1 MRPLFTA
8 VAFALGV
15 AAASPAFA
23 SPVVNLLSFDD
34 VTTNFVGAIPSGY
47 GGLGWV
53 NFSVVAAA
61 FASPAGLQ
69 NAVVSTSYVAVPT
82 DPTNPSFFGGPSF
95 SFKDAYFGAG
105 ARDGLVLD
113 IAGFDSSFNVKYET
127 LLTVDTLGAL
137 FHTFNWTDISAVGIF
152 ASGGTLDLLVN
163 PTQDSTIYAVDNVRV
178 AFVPEPAAL
187 ALFGLGIGALALRR
201 RRTA

>member
-34 VTTNFVGAIPSGY
+34 VTTKFADAIPTGY
-47 GGLGWV
+47 GGLAWA
-53 NFSVVAAA
+53 NFGVIAAA
-61 FASPAGLQ
+61 YADPVGLQ
-69 NAVVSTSYVAVPT
+69 NAVVSTDYVAIPI
-82 DPTNPSFFGGPSF
+82 DPTGPSFFGGPSF

-127 LLTVDTLGAL
+127 LLTVDTLGAI

>member
-34 VTTNFVGAIPSGY
+34 VTTKFADAIPTGY
-47 GGLGWV
+47 GGLEWA
-53 NFSVVAAA
+53 NFGVIAAA
-61 FASPAGLQ
+61 YADPVGLQ
-69 NAVVSTSYVAVPT
+69 NAVVSTDYVAIPT
-82 DPTNPSFFGGPSF
+82 DLTTAAYFGGTSF

-105 ARDGLVLD
+105 ARDGLVLE
-113 IAGFDSSFNVKYET
+113 IWGLDSHLHVKYLT
-127 LLTVDTLGAL
+127 FLTVDTLGAL

-152 ASGGTLDLLVN
+152 ASGGMLDSLVA
-163 PTQDSTIYAVDNVRV
+163 PAQDSAVYAVDNVRI
-178 AFVPEPAAL
+178 AFVPEPAVFAL
-187 ALFGLGIGALALRR
+187 LGLGLGAVVLRR
-201 RRTA
+201 RRAA

>member
-15 AAASPAFA
+15 AAASPAVA
-23 SPVVNLLSFDD
+23 GPVVNLLSFDD

-47 GGLGWV
+47 GGLGWA

-82 DPTNPSFFGGPSF
+82 DPTNLSFFGGRSF

-105 ARDGLVLD
+105 ARDGLLLD

-127 LLTVDTLGAL
+127 FLTVDTLGAL
-137 FHTFNWTDISAVGIF
+137 FHTFNWTNIFAIGIS
-152 ASGGTLDLLVN
+152 ASGGTLDSLVA
-163 PTQDSTIYAVDNVRV
+163 PAQDSTIYAVDNVRI
-178 AFVPEPAAL
+178 AFVPEPAVFAL
-187 ALFGLGIGALALRR
+187 LGLGLGAVVLRR
-201 RRTA
+201 RRAA